1 MISDITQLIGNT
13 PLIRI
18 KNTKIYAKLEQFN
31 PGGSIK
37 DRTALYLIE
46 EAEKEGRIDRSTTII
61 EPTAGNTGIGLAL
74 IATQKGYKFIAVV
87 PERFSEEKQI
97 IMKALGA
104 KIVHTPTEGGMMGA
118 IAKAKE
124 LQNTIPN
131 AYIPEQFSNPANPK
145 AHYETTGP
153 EIRKELGKIDF
164 LIAGMGTAGTIIGAG
179 KYLKEKNPEI
189 KIIAV
194 EPKGSAFTSDKK
206 ESHKIEGIGVEKE
219 NLSNF
224 IDSSIIERSIV
235 VQDEDAHAAV
245 LELAS
250 KHGMLVGSSSG
261 AAFWAAKKI
270 ASEHPEKNIVTIF
283 PDAGERY
290 LTKNIYGDFNEWKY

>member
-31 PGGSIK
+31 PGGSVK

-87 PERFSEEKQI
+87 PEQFSKEKQVL
-97 IMKALGA
+97 MRALGA
-104 KIVHTPTEGGMMGA
+104 KIVHTPTEKGMVGA

-124 LQNTIPN
+124 LYNTIPN
-131 AYIPEQFSNPANPK
+131 AYIPEQFSNPSNPL

-164 LIAGMGTAGTIIGAG
+164 FVAGMGTAGTIMGAG
-179 KYLKEKNPEI
+179 RYLKEKDPET
-189 KIIAV
+189 KIIGV
-194 EPKGSAFTSDKK
+194 EPKGSAFSSNIK
-206 ESHKIEGIGVEKE
+206 ERHKIEGIGIEKE

-224 IDSSIIERSIV
+224 IDTSIIEKSII

-250 KHGMLVGSSSG
+250 QHGILIGSSSG

-270 ASEHPEKNIVTIF
+270 ASKHPDKNIVTIF